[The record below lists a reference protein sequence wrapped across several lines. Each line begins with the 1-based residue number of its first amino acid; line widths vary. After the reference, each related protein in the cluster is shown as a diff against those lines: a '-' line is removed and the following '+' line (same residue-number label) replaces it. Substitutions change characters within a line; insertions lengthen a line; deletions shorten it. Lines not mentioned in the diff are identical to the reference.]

1 MEDLPKDPKIAGLPT
16 VTRLLSRRGG
26 KLMNRKRMSVFV
38 ATIIA
43 LLGVSI
49 SSNAFA
55 DFTVKRIVR
64 CDKGKPDESQG
75 RFPFVYGE

>member
-1 MEDLPKDPKIAGLPT
+1 
-16 VTRLLSRRGG
+16 
-26 KLMNRKRMSVFV
+26 MNRKRMSVFV

-49 SSNAFA
+49 SSSAFA